1 MNQVDVER
9 ITNEIMATVPATF
22 DTTIGDFLEPIDS
35 HQNKL
40 FKIVMRKQLH
50 TYNSRY
56 QQRINGNHCKYGFP
70 FKPHIEEKITYNSK
84 TKRWEYY
91 VPRHEDQNIVP
102 YHATLLL
109 VWGAHLNL
117 QQINTTYWSYNL
129 LKYAMKCEPHDPIN
143 LNKKKLNDWDLMELP
158 THNSNSYYLLS

>member
-1 MNQVDVER
+1 MHDVLLSGPKVLDTIDQYVIRYELQSRGSVHAHIILWMKQVDVER
-9 ITNEIMATVPATF
+9 ITNEITVAVLATF
-22 DTTIGDFLEPIDS
+22 DTTIGEFLEPIDS

-50 TYNSRY
+50 TCNSRC
-56 QQRINGNHCKYGFP
+56 QQRTNGNHYKYGFP
-70 FKPHIEEKITYNSK
+70 FKPHIEEKTTYNSE

-91 VPRHEDQNIVP
+91 RPRHEDRNVVP

-117 QQINTTYWSYNL
+117 Q
-129 LKYAMKCEPHDPIN
+129 
-143 LNKKKLNDWDLMELP
+143 
-158 THNSNSYYLLS
+158 